1 MCVCASCKKDNNR
14 FRCETSSNRTKD
26 FQVLSIVCARSLLT
40 IFIVWAKKNA
50 SSHFVR
56 LPTSLSKISCVLFFF
71 HVWTFVWLCVGM
83 CVHFYMMME
92 IFINIFPRIGS
103 DRMVAV
109 WFFGL
114 VFFSFVFHNNGFNS
128 RLFARFIVFLSR
140 FFFSLQYLLNELVGK
155 VRHRFRQKVF
165 LFNSAFECDR
175 EWGKH
180 NWWTIRRKS
189 HHIDHKFNN
198 EFHIRPVIPISQI
211 IFRMKRFERRKKNR
225 TPPTKWIDDGEKNI
239 CDS

>member
-140 FFFSLQYLLNELVGK
+140 FFFLSSIYWMSSLARCVTDSDKRYSFLIRHLNVTENEGNITDEQYE
-155 VRHRFRQKVF
+155 
-165 LFNSAFECDR
+165 E
-175 EWGKH
+175 
-180 NWWTIRRKS
+180 
-189 HHIDHKFNN
+189 
-198 EFHIRPVIPISQI
+198 
-211 IFRMKRFERRKKNR
+211 NR
-225 TPPTKWIDDGEKNI
+225 IT
-239 CDS
+239 